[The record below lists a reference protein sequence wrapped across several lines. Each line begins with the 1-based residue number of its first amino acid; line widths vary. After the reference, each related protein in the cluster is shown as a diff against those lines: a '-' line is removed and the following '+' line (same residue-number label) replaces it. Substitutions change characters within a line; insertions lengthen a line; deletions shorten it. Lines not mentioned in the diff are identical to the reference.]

1 MEYKIAQV
9 KSNNNNKPYK
19 LKNKVD
25 QILGAKLSVR

>member
-9 KSNNNNKPYK
+9 KSNNNKPYK